1 VDATGR
7 PSPDAVRQLLNGV
20 VDPELGA
27 SLVELGMVQD
37 VAVDGGQ
44 VAVTIAL
51 TIAGC
56 PLKAQVKR
64 DIEARVGSYPGVAGV
79 SITWDVL
86 SAEARAEAMA
96 VARRKA
102 QERAPDTAI
111 PATCRVIAVA
121 SGKGGVGKSSVTVNV
136 AAAVAACGYTVG
148 VLDADIGGYSVPR
161 MLGVH
166 QRLEA
171 TDEKR
176 IVPIEKSVGDGRIQ
190 VVSMGN
196 LVDDEESA
204 LMWNGRTLNRAVQH
218 FMEDVDWDQLD
229 YLFIDMPPGTG
240 DIQMSLGRMLPR
252 TEVIIVTT
260 PALTAQKVATRAV
273 DIARKSSLRV
283 VGAVENMSE
292 FITPDGE
299 RHTLFG
305 EGGGEALAAAAG
317 VPLLARI
324 PIDGAVALGGD
335 NGQPI
340 ALGEG
345 PAAEAFGALADLI
358 LTEAAP
364 PIAMDGCS
372 ARLLDAVEAALDAG
386 T

>member
-1 VDATGR
+1 MDTTGR
-7 PSPDAVRQLLNGV
+7 PSTDTVRQLLNGV
-20 VDPELGA
+20 VDPELGS
-27 SLVELGMVQD
+27 SLLELGMVQD
-37 VAVDGGQ
+37 VTVDGGA
-44 VAVTIAL
+44 VAITIAL
-51 TIAGC
+51 TTEGC
-56 PLKAQVKR
+56 PLKAQVGR
-64 DIEARVGSYPGVAGV
+64 DIEVRVGSHPGVTDVTIG
-79 SITWDVL
+79 WDVL
-86 SAEARAEAMA
+86 DAEGRSHAMA
-96 VARRKA
+96 VARRNA

-111 PATCRVIAVA
+111 PTTCRVIAVA
-121 SGKGGVGKSSVTVNV
+121 SGKGGVGKSSVTVNL
-136 AAAVAACGYTVG
+136 AAALAQRGHVVG
-148 VLDADIGGYSVPR
+148 VLDADIGGFSVPR

-171 TDEKR
+171 TDQKR
-176 IVPIEKSVGDGRIQ
+176 IVPVTKTVGTGRLD

-204 LMWNGRTLNRAVQH
+204 LMWNGRTLNRAVQP
-218 FMEDVDWDQLD
+218 FMEDVDWGKLD

-252 TEVIIVTT
+252 AEVIIVTT

-273 DIARKSSLRV
+273 DIARKSYLRV

-324 PIDGAVALGGD
+324 PIDGAVAAGGD
-335 NGQPI
+335 RGEPI

-372 ARLLDAVEAALDAG
+372 ARLLDAVEAALDS
-386 T
+386 

>member
-1 VDATGR
+1 MDTTER
-7 PSPDAVRQLLNGV
+7 PTPDTVRQLLNGV
-20 VDPELGA
+20 VDPELGS

-37 VAVDGGQ
+37 VTVDGGD
-44 VAVTIAL
+44 VHITIAL
-51 TIAGC
+51 TTEGC

-64 DIEARVGSYPGVAGV
+64 DIEVRVGSHPGVADVTTG
-79 SITWDVL
+79 WDVL
-86 SAEARAEAMA
+86 DAEGRSRAMA
-96 VARRKA
+96 VARRNA

-121 SGKGGVGKSSVTVNV
+121 SGKGGVGKSSVTVNLATALAQRGHV
-136 AAAVAACGYTVG
+136 VG
-148 VLDADIGGYSVPR
+148 VLDADIGGFSVPR
-161 MLGVH
+161 MLGMH
-166 QRLEA
+166 HRLEA
-171 TDEKR
+171 TDQKR
-176 IVPIEKSVGDGRIQ
+176 IVPISKTVGSGRLD

-196 LVDDEESA
+196 LVEDEESA

-218 FMEDVDWDQLD
+218 FMEDVDWGKLD
-229 YLFIDMPPGTG
+229 YLLIDMPPGTG

-273 DIARKSSLRV
+273 DIARKSYLRV

-292 FITPDGE
+292 FVTPDGE

-305 EGGGEALAAAAG
+305 EGGGEALANAAG

-324 PIDGAVALGGD
+324 PIDGAVASGGD
-335 NGQPI
+335 HGEPV

-372 ARLLDAVEAALDAG
+372 ARLLEAVEAALDAPA
-386 T
+386 

>member
-1 VDATGR
+1 MDTTGR

-20 VDPELGA
+20 IDPELGA

-37 VAVDGGQ
+37 VSVDSGA

-56 PLKAQVKR
+56 PLKTQVKR
-64 DIEARVGSYPGVAGV
+64 DIEARVGSHPGVTDV

-86 SAEARAEAMA
+86 SAEGRAEAMA

-102 QERAPDTAI
+102 QDRAPDTAI
-111 PATCRVIAVA
+111 PSTCRVIAIA
-121 SGKGGVGKSSVTVNV
+121 SGKGGVGKSSVTVNL
-136 AAAVAACGYTVG
+136 AAGIAARGHTVG
-148 VLDADIGGYSVPR
+148 LLDADIGGFSVPR

-176 IVPIEKSVGDGRIQ
+176 IVPIAKTVGDGEIQ

-218 FMEDVDWDQLD
+218 FMEDVDWGRLD

-292 FITPDGE
+292 FVTPDGE
-299 RHTLFG
+299 RHALFG

-324 PIDGAVALGGD
+324 PIDGAVASGGD
-335 NGQPI
+335 SGAPV

-345 PAAEAFGALADLI
+345 PAADAFGDLAHLI

-372 ARLLDAVEAALDAG
+372 ARLLEAVEAALDAPA
-386 T
+386 

>member
-1 VDATGR
+1 MDTSGR
-7 PSPDAVRQLLNGV
+7 PTPETVRRLLNGV

-37 VAVDGGQ
+37 VQVDGGD

-56 PLKAQVKR
+56 PLKTQVKR
-64 DIEARVGSYPGVAGV
+64 DVEARVGSHPGVTDV

-86 SAEARAEAMA
+86 SAEGRTEAMA

-102 QERAPDTAI
+102 QDRAPDTAI
-111 PATCRVIAVA
+111 PATCRVIAIA
-121 SGKGGVGKSSVTVNV
+121 SGKGGVGKSSVTVNL
-136 AAAVAACGYTVG
+136 AAAIAAQGHTVG
-148 VLDADIGGYSVPR
+148 LLDADIGGFSVPR

-176 IVPIEKSVGDGRIQ
+176 IVPIPKTVGDGQIQ

-196 LVDDEESA
+196 LVEDEDSA

-218 FMEDVDWDQLD
+218 FMEDVDWGRLD
-229 YLFIDMPPGTG
+229 YLFLDMPPGTG

-252 TEVIIVTT
+252 TEVIFVTT

-283 VGAVENMSE
+283 VGAIENMSE
-292 FITPDGE
+292 FVTPDGD
-299 RHTLFG
+299 RHALFG
-305 EGGGEALAAAAG
+305 VGGGDALAAAAG
-317 VPLLARI
+317 VPLLASI
-324 PIDGAVALGGD
+324 PIDGAVAAGGD
-335 NGQPI
+335 SGAPI

-345 PAAEAFGALADLI
+345 PAAEAFGDLAQLI

-372 ARLLDAVEAALDAG
+372 ARLLDAVAAALDA
-386 T
+386 

>member
-218 FMEDVDWDQLD
+218 FMEDVDWGKLD

-252 TEVIIVTT
+252 AEVIIVTT

-273 DIARKSSLRV
+273 DIARKSYLRV

-292 FITPDGE
+292 FITPDGQ

-305 EGGGEALAAAAG
+305 EGGGAALAAAAG
-317 VPLLARI
+317 VPLLAQI
-324 PIDGAVALGGD
+324 PIDGAVASGGD
-335 NGQPI
+335 IGEPI

-372 ARLLDAVEAALDAG
+372 ARLLEAVEAALDA
-386 T
+386 

>member
-1 VDATGR
+1 
-7 PSPDAVRQLLNGV
+7 
-20 VDPELGA
+20 
-27 SLVELGMVQD
+27 MVQD
-37 VAVDGGQ
+37 VSVDGGA

-56 PLKAQVKR
+56 PLKTQVKR
-64 DIEARVGSYPGVAGV
+64 DIEARVGSHPGVTDV

-86 SAEARAEAMA
+86 SAEGRAEAMA

-102 QERAPDTAI
+102 QDRAPDTAI
-111 PATCRVIAVA
+111 PSTCRVIAIA
-121 SGKGGVGKSSVTVNV
+121 SGKGGVGKSSVTVNL
-136 AAAVAACGYTVG
+136 AAGIAARGHTVG
-148 VLDADIGGYSVPR
+148 LLDADIGGFSVPR

-176 IVPIEKSVGDGRIQ
+176 IVPISKTVGDGEIQ

-218 FMEDVDWDQLD
+218 FMEDVDWGKLD

-292 FITPDGE
+292 FVTPDGE
-299 RHTLFG
+299 RHALFG
-305 EGGGEALAAAAG
+305 EGGGEALASAAG

-324 PIDGAVALGGD
+324 PIDGAVASGGD
-335 NGQPI
+335 SGAPV

-345 PAAEAFGALADLI
+345 PAADAFGDLAHLI

-372 ARLLDAVEAALDAG
+372 ARLLDAVEAALDAP